1 MPEKASSG
9 MMDGVPSMRRDGG
22 AVLCYSFPPY
32 GDAPAE
38 SARAS
43 AGAAL
48 LSQLR
53 AGNQRS
59 TDVRRLLCRDLP
71 PLWYAAGIA
80 RRTRNRI
87 MDPVPVLAADVD
99 SSSAARANQNNPT
112 RAKPTLVRGL
122 SLLDSVLLLVSGII
136 GSSIFLTAK
145 DIAVPLPQPILFLLV
160 WVLGA
165 VISLFGCVAF
175 AELGS
180 MFPDSGGQYIY
191 LREAYGDLVAF
202 LYGWMLFAVANGGS
216 IAALSVAS
224 AAYLGKVFPVA
235 SEQRVVF
242 ALLGIS
248 VTRAH
253 VLGLVLIAILTYV
266 NVVGL
271 RWGTLLQNVS
281 TWTKFTAMAAFVVLG
296 FAIGKG
302 SWSNFHAP
310 GTSLTMGLAP
320 TQLISALGVG
330 LIAVFWAY
338 DGWVYITWVAGEVK
352 EPRRNVP
359 LAMVL
364 GVLAV
369 GVIYVAMNM
378 TYVYALPLKE
388 IAVHETIAHAAA
400 EALFSP
406 GAAMWLSLV
415 IAVSCFSAAATCTL
429 SGARVYLAMAQDGVF
444 FKRMAVIHP
453 KWRTPAFSLV
463 GQGAWAAALTL
474 SGRYDQLYTYVIYGM
489 VLSYTLTVM
498 GMFLLRWKR
507 PEIPRPY
514 RCTGYPWLPAI
525 YVLIGA
531 AWTLNT
537 IITRPSEAFWGTAI
551 VLVGVP
557 GYLYWKRSGRA

>member
-1 MPEKASSG
+1 MNPIS
-9 MMDGVPSMRRDGG
+9 VTTG
-22 AVLCYSFPPY
+22 A
-32 GDAPAE
+32 AAE
-38 SARAS
+38 SRKPAAAS
-43 AGAAL
+43 PSL
-48 LSQLR
+48 
-53 AGNQRS
+53 
-59 TDVRRLLCRDLP
+59 
-71 PLWYAAGIA
+71 I
-80 RRTRNRI
+80 
-87 MDPVPVLAADVD
+87 
-99 SSSAARANQNNPT
+99 
-112 RAKPTLVRGL
+112 RGL

-145 DIAVPLPQPILFLLV
+145 DIAGPLPQPMLFLLV
-160 WVLGA
+160 WVIGG

-180 MFPDSGGQYIY
+180 MFPESGGQYIY

-202 LYGWMLFAVANGGS
+202 LYGWMLFAVANGGT

-224 AAYLGKVFPVA
+224 AAYTGQVFPIVSQDHIVLQLA
-235 SEQRVVF
+235 
-242 ALLGIS
+242 GITI
-248 VTRAH
+248 TRAH
-253 VLGLVLIAILTYV
+253 LLGLVLIAILTYV

-271 RWGTLLQNVS
+271 RWGTLLQNLS
-281 TWTKFTAMAAFVVLG
+281 TWTKFVAMAAFVFLG

-302 SWSNFHAP
+302 DWSHFSSH
-310 GTSLTMGLAP
+310 GVGLTMGLHP
-320 TQLISALGVG
+320 TQLISAMGIA

-364 GVLAV
+364 GVLVV
-369 GVIYVAMNM
+369 GAIYLAMNM
-378 TYVYALPLKE
+378 TYLYALPLSE
-388 IAVHETIAHAAA
+388 IARHETIAHAAA
-400 EALFSP
+400 AAMFSP
-406 GAAMWLSLV
+406 HAALWLSLM

-429 SGARVYLAMAQDGVF
+429 SGARVYLAMAQDGIF

-453 KWRTPAFSLV
+453 KWRTPAFSLI
-463 GQGAWAAALTL
+463 GQGIWAALLTL

-489 VLSYTLTVM
+489 VLSYTLTVI

-525 YVLIGA
+525 YVLVGV

-537 IITRPSEAFWGTAI
+537 IITRPTEAFWGTAI
-551 VLVGVP
+551 VVIGVP
-557 GYLYWKRSGRA
+557 GYLYWKRSSRKAAAVE

>member
-1 MPEKASSG
+1 MEH
-9 MMDGVPSMRRDGG
+9 
-22 AVLCYSFPPY
+22 
-32 GDAPAE
+32 
-38 SARAS
+38 
-43 AGAAL
+43 
-48 LSQLR
+48 
-53 AGNQRS
+53 
-59 TDVRRLLCRDLP
+59 
-71 PLWYAAGIA
+71 I
-80 RRTRNRI
+80 
-87 MDPVPVLAADVD
+87 PVLPDARV
-99 SSSAARANQNNPT
+99 SSSESTPGSNT
-112 RAKPTLVRGL
+112 SDIKPTLVRGL
-122 SLLDSVLLLVSGII
+122 GLLDSVLLLVSGII

-145 DIAVPLPQPILFLLV
+145 DIAGPLPQPVLFLLV

-165 VISLFGCVAF
+165 LISLCACFAF

-191 LREAYGDLVAF
+191 LREAYGDLIAF
-202 LYGWMLFAVANGGS
+202 LYGWMLFSVANGGT

-224 AAYLGKVFPVA
+224 AAYAGQVFPAVSETHLVVA
-235 SEQRVVF
+235 F
-242 ALLGIS
+242 AGIAI
-248 VTRAH
+248 TRAH
-253 VLGLVLIAILTYV
+253 LLGLVLIGVLTYV

-271 RWGTLLQNVS
+271 RWGTMLQNVS
-281 TWTKFTAMAAFVVLG
+281 TWTKFTAMAAFVILG

-302 SWSNFHAP
+302 NWSNFHSQ
-310 GTSLTMGLAP
+310 GVGLSLALGPA
-320 TQLISALGVG
+320 QWISALGVG

-369 GVIYVAMNM
+369 GVIYVAMNL
-378 TYVYALPLKE
+378 TYVYALPLRD
-388 IAVHETIAHAAA
+388 IATHETIAHTAAA
-400 EALFSP
+400 ALFSP
-406 GAAMWLSLV
+406 RAAVWLSLM
-415 IAVSCFSAAATCTL
+415 IAISCFSAAATCTL

-453 KWRTPAFSLV
+453 KWRTPAFSLI
-463 GQGAWAAALTL
+463 GQGVWAAALTL

-489 VLSYTLTVM
+489 VLSYTLTVI

-525 YVLIGA
+525 YVLIGT

-537 IITRPSEAFWGTAI
+537 IITRPTEAFWGTAI
-551 VLVGVP
+551 VLIGVP
-557 GYLYWKRSGRA
+557 GYLYWKRNNRNQNFPELPNQPKTS